1 MKPVEYQL
9 LYGLLGPGS
18 NGKQF
23 IIPVYQR
30 NYTWKKND
38 QIAKLMDDIYML
50 LKNNENQRHFI
61 GTIITYPTT
70 VQRFVENS
78 IVDGQQRI
86 TTIFLIVHALRKLFK
101 DEARKSEENSSKA
114 LSGADDFFRGYLE
127 NTFFEKNELSEK
139 YKYKL
144 KPQVSDDDAYNYIST
159 ENFEELAKCDDS
171 SNIKQNFYYIYN
183 VLKSFIDEGYDYMSI
198 LSTLNRLYVV
208 LIELD
213 SSDNPQEI
221 FESINST
228 GAKLSQSDL
237 IRNFILMNKE
247 NDEQEHLYDR
257 YWKKLEYN
265 TDHSRKLDIFFRFYL
280 ASKQYNLTSAKKV
293 YNAFKEYWKQVDG
306 ENKSE
311 KILSD
316 IKQSSD
322 DYHRLY
328 LSDDKDELGQVIYDF
343 RNLHY
348 ETHAPFLLRVF
359 SLYHQKK
366 INKEELKETIKL
378 TNIYFA
384 RRILAGKEA
393 NDISRKFPSIL
404 KNVLDE
410 YDNVGGKN
418 FIDIVKSELVF
429 KNLNTNAHLPTD
441 AEITNYLKT
450 ANFYS
455 LSKCKWLLDQLE
467 MDESKVILDFK
478 QLNIEHV
485 MPQTRDYNWTAK
497 TSDLSDAEYA
507 SVVNRLGNLTIV
519 SSTDNSTMQNKNFEE
534 KKKVLEK
541 SNHIKL
547 NTEILKKTDWDIN
560 DIDERT
566 SRMIGRF
573 EKLFPYVKSKVH
585 IADKNQILYL
595 YSNDNLVAKGYL
607 YQDGRV
613 AVLADS
619 IIDLKTETNSKIS
632 EIRNECVEEGFIEQ
646 IDEKYILKDKRIFRN
661 LSTAA
666 EFVLGGERRN
676 GNMWQKSPKAD
687 QESSIK
693 YLANDHLLKERYI
706 TYLKSRGKSGQT
718 PAKYT
723 SALNTMLKKLSLV
736 NSNESLLDMSLSEL
750 KKNISYYDELLSQNK
765 EIFKDHNTT
774 INAFIF
780 LKEMLE
786 QIDD

>member
-38 QIAKLMDDIYML
+38 QIAKLMDDINVL
-50 LKNNENQRHFI
+50 LKNNESKHFI

-70 VQRFVENS
+70 VRGFVENS
-78 IVDGQQRI
+78 VVDGQQRI

-101 DEARKSEENSSKA
+101 DKARENEKNVSKA
-114 LSGADDFFRGYLE
+114 VPGTDDFFRGYLE
-127 NTFFEKNELSEK
+127 NTFFEKNELSVK

-144 KPQVSDDDAYNYIST
+144 KPQVSDDDAYNYISK
-159 ENFEELAKCDDS
+159 ENFDELAKCDDS
-171 SNIKQNFYYIYN
+171 SNIKQNFYYIYD
-183 VLKSFIDEGYDYMSI
+183 VLNGFIEEGYDYMSI

-213 SSDNPQEI
+213 NSDNPQEI

-237 IRNFILMNKE
+237 IRNFILMNKG
-247 NDEQEHLYDR
+247 NDEQEHLYDL
-257 YWKKLEYN
+257 YWKNLEYN
-265 TDHSRKLDIFFRFYL
+265 TDHSRKLDSFFRFYL
-280 ASKQYNLTSAKKV
+280 ASKQFNLTGANKI
-293 YNAFKEYWKQVDG
+293 YNAFKEYWKHVNG
-306 ENKSE
+306 ETNSE

-316 IKQSSD
+316 IKQSSED
-322 DYHRLY
+322 FHRLY
-328 LSDDKDELGQVIYDF
+328 LSDEKDELGQVIYDF

-348 ETHAPFLLRVF
+348 ETHAPFILGVF
-359 SLYHQKK
+359 SLYHQGK
-366 INKEELKETIKL
+366 ITKDELQKTIKL
-378 TNIYFA
+378 TNIYFT
-384 RRILAGKEA
+384 RRILAGKET

-410 YDNVGGKN
+410 YNTVGGKN
-418 FIDIVKSELVF
+418 FINIIKSELVF

-441 AEITNYLKT
+441 AEIANNLKT
-450 ANFYS
+450 ANFYT
-455 LSKCKWLLDQLE
+455 LSKSKWLLDQLE
-467 MDESKVILDFK
+467 MDESKVILDLK

-485 MPQTRDYNWTAK
+485 MPQTRDYNWTEK
-497 TSDLSDAEYA
+497 TSDLSDDEYA
-507 SVVNRLGNLTIV
+507 SFVNRLGNLTIV
-519 SSTDNSTMQNKNFEE
+519 SSIDNSTMQNKNFEE

-547 NTEILKKTDWDIN
+547 NTEILKKTDWDIS
-560 DIDERT
+560 DIEERT
-566 SRMIGRF
+566 DRMIRQF
-573 EKLFPYVKSKVH
+573 EKLFPYIKSKVH
-585 IADKNQILYL
+585 IADENQIIYL
-595 YSNDNLVAKGYL
+595 YSNEELVAKGYL

-619 IIDLKTETNSKIS
+619 SIDLTNETNPKIS
-632 EIRNECVEEGFIEQ
+632 EIRNECVEEGFIEH
-646 IDEKYILKDKRIFRN
+646 IDEKYILKDERVFQN

-676 GNMWQKSPKAD
+676 GNLWQKSQKVD
-687 QESSIK
+687 HDSSIK
-693 YLANDHLLKERYI
+693 YSTNNHLLKERYI
-706 TYLKSRGKSGQT
+706 TYLKSKGKSGQT

-723 SALNTMLKKLSLV
+723 SALNTMLKKLSLA
-736 NSNESLLDMSLSEL
+736 NCNESLLDMSLSEL
-750 KKNISYYDELLSQNK
+750 KKNVSYYDKLLNQNK
-765 EIFKDHNTT
+765 EIFKDNNTT

-786 QIDD
+786 QTDD

>member
-38 QIAKLMDDIYML
+38 QIAKLMNDITLL
-50 LKNNENQRHFI
+50 LKNNESKHFI

-70 VQRFVENS
+70 VQGFVENS
-78 IVDGQQRI
+78 VVDGQQRI

-101 DEARKSEENSSKA
+101 DKARESEENASKA
-114 LSGADDFFRGYLE
+114 LPGTDDFFRGYLE

-144 KPQVSDDDAYNYIST
+144 KPQVSDDDAYNYISK
-159 ENFEELAKCDDS
+159 ENFEELGKCDDS
-171 SNIKQNFYYIYN
+171 SNIKQNFFYIYD
-183 VLKSFIDEGYDYMSI
+183 VLKGFIEEGYDYMSI

-237 IRNFILMNKE
+237 IRNFILMNKG
-247 NDEQEHLYDR
+247 NDEQEHLYDL
-257 YWKKLEYN
+257 YWKNLETN
-265 TDHSRKLDIFFRFYL
+265 TDHSRKLDFFFRFYL
-280 ASKQYNLTSAKKV
+280 ASKQFNLTGANKI

-306 ENKSE
+306 ETNSE
-311 KILSD
+311 KILSE
-316 IKQSSD
+316 IKQSSED
-322 DYHRLY
+322 FHRLY
-328 LSDDKDELGQVIYDF
+328 LSNQKDELGQVIYDF

-348 ETHAPFLLRVF
+348 ETHAPFILGVF
-359 SLYHQKK
+359 SLYHQGK
-366 INKEELKETIKL
+366 INKYELQKTIKL
-378 TNIYFA
+378 TNIYFT
-384 RRILAGKEA
+384 RRILAGKDA

-410 YDNVGGKN
+410 YNTVGGKN

-441 AEITNYLKT
+441 AEITNNLKT
-450 ANFYS
+450 ANFYT
-455 LSKCKWLLDQLE
+455 LSKSKWLLDQLE
-467 MDESKVILDFK
+467 MDESKVILDLK

-485 MPQTRDYNWTAK
+485 MPQTRDYNWTEK
-497 TSDLSDAEYA
+497 TSDLSDDEYA
-507 SVVNRLGNLTIV
+507 SFVNRLGNLTIV
-519 SSTDNSTMQNKNFEE
+519 SSIDNSTMQNRDFVE

-547 NTEILKKTDWDIN
+547 NTEILKKTDWDLN

-566 SRMIGRF
+566 NQMIKRF
-573 EKLFPYVKSKVH
+573 EKIFPYIKSKVH
-585 IADKNQILYL
+585 IADENQILYL
-595 YSNDNLVAKGYL
+595 YSNEELVAKGYL

-613 AVLADS
+613 AVLANS
-619 IIDLKTETNSKIS
+619 IIDLTNETNPKIS

-646 IDEKYILKDKRIFRN
+646 IDEKFILKDERVFQN

-676 GNMWQKSPKAD
+676 GNLWQKNQKA
-687 QESSIK
+687 E
-693 YLANDHLLKERYI
+693 
-706 TYLKSRGKSGQT
+706 
-718 PAKYT
+718 
-723 SALNTMLKKLSLV
+723 
-736 NSNESLLDMSLSEL
+736 
-750 KKNISYYDELLSQNK
+750 
-765 EIFKDHNTT
+765 
-774 INAFIF
+774 
-780 LKEMLE
+780 
-786 QIDD
+786 